1 MKKSMIQPLQKI
13 LITFLCALSILL
25 PAQAM
30 QNQLKD
36 NPSPYLAMHG
46 DDPVHWQLWGKDVL
60 EQARREGKLLYVSI
74 GYFSCHWCHVMQR
87 ESYSDAAVGAFL
99 NKYFIPVKVD
109 RELRPEL
116 DRRMIRFVEAIRGQ
130 AGWPLN
136 VFITPDGYP
145 VTGFTYLPRDNF
157 YKVLQQLEKQWLKRH
172 DEISRTAKKYFEQT
186 EHDESKSSLISVGD
200 ESSARLPQ
208 FFISQAL
215 SIADLMQGGFGET
228 TKFPSYPQL
237 NTLMHLVA
245 DGVKAPHDVPEFI
258 KLTLDNMASRHLM
271 DPINNGFYRYSTDP
285 DWHRPHFEKMLYDN
299 AQLASLYLDADKIWP
314 KRGYADIALRTLDFM
329 RQFLRDKKG
338 GYNASLSAVD
348 VNNVEGGGY
357 LWSKQE
363 LKQALTDK
371 EYAHLK
377 KIWRLDEIKDET
389 FQANPLIGIGSNPAD
404 KEINHRILQKLRSVK
419 KSTMPVDSK
428 RLASWNS
435 LVLMALVKAQ
445 RVDSSAARKRQMNE
459 LYRYMRDHFIKRD
472 KEGVLQV
479 VRFAGQQ
486 QSAET
491 TLEDTAYLA
500 AAMHA
505 YAQQS
510 GDPEAKKLAQDLVE
524 QGFAR
529 YYRNKHWFQ
538 NNASLIPGDNGDLII
553 QDAVL
558 QSPGSLLLQSALSM
572 PELDAGLQQ
581 KAQAIAHRLTQDMLD
596 TPYYYG
602 STILLQH
609 RLRKQTASQDG
620 LAPDHDNSRR

>member
-1 MKKSMIQPLQKI
+1 MIQPLVKL
-13 LITFLCALSILL
+13 LITFLCVLGILL
-25 PAQAM
+25 PVQAM
-30 QNQLKD
+30 QNQLQD

-46 DDPVHWQLWGKDVL
+46 HDPVHWQLWGKNVL
-60 EQARREGKLLYVSI
+60 EQARRDGKLLYVSI
-74 GYFSCHWCHVMQR
+74 GYFSCRWCHVMQR
-87 ESYSDAAVGAFL
+87 ESYSDKAVGALL

-145 VTGFTYLPRDNF
+145 VTGFTYLPRDDF
-157 YKVLQQLEKQWLKRH
+157 YQVLQQLEKQWLKRH
-172 DEISRTAKKYFEQT
+172 DEISRTAKRYFEQT
-186 EHDESKSSLISVGD
+186 EHDESRSSLISAGD
-200 ESSARLPQ
+200 KSRARLAQ

-237 NTLMHLVA
+237 NSMMQLVA
-245 DGVKAPHDVPEFI
+245 AGVKAPDDVPEFI

-271 DPINNGFYRYSTDP
+271 DHINNGFYRYSTDP
-285 DWHRPHFEKMLYDN
+285 DWQRPHFEKMLYDN

-314 KRGYADIALRTLDFM
+314 YRGYADIALRTLDFM
-329 RQFLRDKKG
+329 RQFLRNKQG

-377 KIWRLDEIKDET
+377 KIWRLDEIKDDE
-389 FQANPLIGIGSNPAD
+389 FQADPLIGIGSNPAD
-404 KEINHRILQKLRSVK
+404 KAINQGILQKLRAVK

-428 RLASWNS
+428 RLASWNA
-435 LVLMALVKAQ
+435 LALMALVKAQ
-445 RVDSSAARKRQMNE
+445 RVDSSAARRQQMND
-459 LYRYMRDHFIKRD
+459 LYHYIRGHFIKRGRD
-472 KEGVLQV
+472 GVLQV
-479 VRFAGQQ
+479 VRFSGQQ

-505 YAQQS
+505 YARQS
-510 GDPEAKKLAQDLVE
+510 SDPEAKKLAQELVE
-524 QGFAR
+524 RGFAR
-529 YYRNKHWFQ
+529 YYRNGHWFQ

-553 QDAVL
+553 QDSVL
-558 QSPGSLLLQSALSM
+558 QSPGSVLLQTALSM
-572 PELDAGLQQ
+572 SELSVELRKTA
-581 KAQAIAHRLTQDMLD
+581 KKIAQRLTQDVLD
-596 TPYYYG
+596 TPYYYA
-602 STILLQH
+602 SSILLQH
-609 RLRKQTASQDG
+609 RLARISHQKDG
-620 LAPDHDNSRR
+620 FSLAR